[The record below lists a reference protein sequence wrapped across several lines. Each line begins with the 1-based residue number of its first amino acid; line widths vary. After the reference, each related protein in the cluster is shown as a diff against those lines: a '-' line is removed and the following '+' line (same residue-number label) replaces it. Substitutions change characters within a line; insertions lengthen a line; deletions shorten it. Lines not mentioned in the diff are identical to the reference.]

1 MDRVLHVSISLA
13 RCSFEIVKQFVF
25 GQAAWRAAFAQS
37 VQSQYKENRKRKL
50 TSQLLDSI
58 VCLTGGR
65 ASDRSNASKHANA
78 AGRVLH
84 SFTSAG
90 HGKPTRQAVLK
101 FQLALDMSAH
111 HSQGVSPLL

>member
-78 AGRVLH
+78 CRQSFAQLH
-84 SFTSAG
+84 VSRS
-90 HGKPTRQAVLK
+90 RQANSSGSLEVP
-101 FQLALDMSAH
+101 ARS
-111 HSQGVSPLL
+111 